1 MKPEQKE
8 ALAKRLLAPELFGE
22 VPDWPQELLWSVLPL
37 LPYLPLENFLQLS
50 PHQVGES
57 SLFDH
62 TILLKVEWE
71 SVASLLVGSLSRHY
85 PTSPSPSQIQ
95 ALEDSWPVAG
105 LGPGHARHVL
115 RSLVNQSMEDGE
127 EQVRRCVVESTITSV
142 EVA

>member
-22 VPDWPQELLWSVLPL
+22 VPDWPQELLWAVLPL

-62 TILLKVEWE
+62 TILLQVKWE
-71 SVASLLVGSLSRHY
+71 SVASLLVGSLSLTITPPLLPH
-85 PTSPSPSQIQ
+85 
-95 ALEDSWPVAG
+95 
-105 LGPGHARHVL
+105 L
-115 RSLVNQSMEDGE
+115 RSRPWRTAGQW
-127 EQVRRCVVESTITSV
+127 QVLGQGMPDMCSV
-142 EVA
+142 A